1 MDTILPGP
9 ACLHQLVASEVR
21 FERHEGGRDAALGS
35 SAPAARGA
43 SPVDGFD
50 RPSRASVSHGRRAS
64 VRDATFVVSGSGD
77 RFAARQQVVVAM
89 LRDAG
94 IRAPEVVTL
103 PREHT
108 DCRHLSPCRRQ
119 WEHCAMHPSKS
130 STLRYRMSSHGLVNY
145 VTHVAVAHQVLRR
158 SLLKR
163 TLALALTLTLALA
176 LTLTLAPALTLTLAI
191 ALTLSPSRC
200 CGATSPSPSLWRTT
214 PHSPCPPAA
223 RCAPAACCMCSTAL
237 RMRVQASQPCT
248 WAAARRCTRR
258 PRGPKWREWRQGC
271 GATAARASVP
281 SARRR

>member
-43 SPVDGFD
+43 SPVGGFD

-77 RFAARQQVVVAM
+77 RFAARQPAVVTM
-89 LRDAG
+89 LRGAG

-103 PREHT
+103 PREDT

-119 WEHCAMHPSKS
+119 WEQCAMHPSKS
-130 STLRYRMSSHGLVNY
+130 HTLRYRMSSHGLLNY
-145 VTHVAVAHQVLRR
+145 LTHVAVAHQVLRR
-158 SLLKR
+158 SLLER
-163 TLALALTLTLALA
+163 TLAL
-176 LTLTLAPALTLTLAI
+176 ALTLTLAI
-191 ALTLSPSRC
+191 ALTLSSSRC

-223 RCAPAACCMCSTAL
+223 RCALVACCMCSTAS
-237 RMRVQASQPCT
+237 RMRVQASQSCT

-271 GATAARASVP
+271 GATAA
-281 SARRR
+281 